1 LRYTSQPF
9 FCVGFKSFGFSG
21 TVIRKLDQSY
31 HGDKELYGREKFRTV
46 MKELNLQG
54 GIKLL
59 EVLEPKEV
67 EKIVTKCAAKG

>member
-1 LRYTSQPF
+1 LLS
-9 FCVGFKSFGFSG
+9 

>member
-1 LRYTSQPF
+1 M
-9 FCVGFKSFGFSG
+9 
-21 TVIRKLDQSY
+21 IRKLDQSY